1 MKLKTL
7 LALALI
13 ALGFLAAQNAKDVER
28 YIRLRNM

>member
-7 LALALI
+7 LALGLI
-13 ALGFLAAQNAKDVER
+13 VLGFLAAQNAKDIER